1 MLIFALNFKIFSMN
15 SIHLHD
21 KTFKPFIPS
30 NQIHKAIDAIAEQ
43 MNRELK
49 EEPLPLFV
57 SVLNGA
63 FMFTADLIRKMDF
76 DLELSFIKV
85 SSYCGTQSTGEVNEI
100 IGLNTS
106 VEGRTVVIVEDI
118 VDTGVTVEKLVEML
132 KKHHPTQ
139 IKICTFLLKPDQYKK
154 SIPLDYVALMIPNAF
169 IVGYGLDYNSL
180 GRQLPDIYVIEPSE

>member
-1 MLIFALNFKIFSMN
+1 MN
-15 SIHLHD
+15 PIRLHD
-21 KTFKPFIPS
+21 KTFRHYIPA
-30 NQIHKAIDAIAEQ
+30 NQIQKAIDSVAEQ
-43 MNRELK
+43 MNSELK
-49 EEPLPLFV
+49 DEPQPLFL

-63 FMFTADLIRKMDF
+63 FMFTADLIRKLNF

-118 VDTGVTVEKLVEML
+118 VDTGVTIERLAEIL
-132 KKHHPTQ
+132 KKQHPKQ
-139 IKICTFLLKPDQYKK
+139 VQICTLLLKPDQYKK
-154 SIPLDYVALMIPNAF
+154 SLYLDYIGLKIPNAF

-180 GRQLPDIYVIEPSE
+180 GRHLPDIYVIEPSE